1 MEKIEEI
8 MEKAKWCLN
17 CKAKPCSTSGCP
29 MNTNI
34 PEFISQIKEKNFEEA
49 YKILLDNNIFSHV
62 CSLVCPQE
70 DQCEGKCVRSI
81 KQTPTKIGELEKFIN
96 EWAIEN
102 KIEYKIAKSE
112 KNGKKVAIVGS
123 GPAGIECAIEL
134 LKNGYDVTIF
144 EKEEK
149 AGGIL
154 WYGIPDFRLP
164 KSIVKKIIQEV
175 EKLGAQIKTDVTLG
189 KDVTITS
196 LQKEFDSVFLAL
208 GATKSMVYL
217 LSEEEIEN
225 IYESDVFLKAYNEN
239 RFLKNLGKVVVIGG
253 GNVAMDAARVAV
265 RMGAES
271 TKILYRRDR
280 EHMPARKIELEEAIE
295 DGVEFV
301 PLTRVISANTKN
313 GKMESVNCIQTEIVD
328 GKAVDKP
335 NTEFSVEA
343 NTVVFAIGLKPEKA
357 LLEKEGIQLNDWG
370 MLEVDE
376 NGMTN
381 LPNVFAGGDL
391 TESKSTVCRALA
403 AGKRAALGIIK
414 KS

>member
-1 MEKIEEI
+1 M
-8 MEKAKWCLN
+8 LFR
-17 CKAKPCSTSGCP
+17 S
-29 MNTNI
+29 
-34 PEFISQIKEKNFEEA
+34 
-49 YKILLDNNIFSHV
+49 
-62 CSLVCPQE
+62 QE

>member
-1 MEKIEEI
+1 M
-8 MEKAKWCLN
+8 
-17 CKAKPCSTSGCP
+17 
-29 MNTNI
+29 
-34 PEFISQIKEKNFEEA
+34 
-49 YKILLDNNIFSHV
+49 
-62 CSLVCPQE
+62 
-70 DQCEGKCVRSI
+70 
-81 KQTPTKIGELEKFIN
+81 
-96 EWAIEN
+96 
-102 KIEYKIAKSE
+102 
-112 KNGKKVAIVGS
+112 
-123 GPAGIECAIEL
+123 
-134 LKNGYDVTIF
+134 
-144 EKEEK
+144 
-149 AGGIL
+149 
-154 WYGIPDFRLP
+154 
-164 KSIVKKIIQEV
+164 
-175 EKLGAQIKTDVTLG
+175 EKLGAQIKTGVTLG
-189 KDVTITS
+189 KDVTIAS

-208 GATKSMVYL
+208 GAAKSMVYPL
-217 LSEEEIEN
+217 AEEEIEN

-271 TKILYRRDR
+271 TKILYRRDK

-301 PLTRVISANTKN
+301 PLTRVISANGQD
-313 GKMESVNCIQTEIVD
+313 GKMKSVHCIQTEIVD

-335 NTEFSVEA
+335 NTEFTVEA